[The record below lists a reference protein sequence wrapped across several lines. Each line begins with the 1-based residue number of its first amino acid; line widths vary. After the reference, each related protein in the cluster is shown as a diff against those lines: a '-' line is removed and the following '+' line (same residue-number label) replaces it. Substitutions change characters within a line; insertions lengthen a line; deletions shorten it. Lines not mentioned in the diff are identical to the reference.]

1 MAAEPTQVRIRH
13 QRYRP
18 WAEIAGV
25 VLIVLFMATACSQF
39 LFAWQNGRLAI
50 RCLFALF
57 AGMTV
62 YCLRTWLII
71 VHLQYQ
77 PLPSRREVARLVF
90 DRLFR
95 GVRRDD
101 LGWLAGVTVARTF
114 FGWLVPRRIS
124 VGFLLLGD
132 SVAFDSRFPVPLLS
146 VRGVRFSPDPAE
158 DYAEWDQPA
167 QYCAAAVDLATGREF
182 CLILDQVDAQR
193 LREWAGTKGL
203 PVCDVDGYV
212 PRPVEPAPEAAAHE

>member
-13 QRYRP
+13 RRYRP

-25 VLIVLFMATACSQF
+25 MLIVLFMATVCSPF
-39 LFAWQNGRLAI
+39 LFAWQNGRLAM
-50 RCLFALF
+50 RWLFALLV
-57 AGMTV
+57 GMAV
-62 YCLRTWLII
+62 YCLRLWLL
-71 VHLQYQ
+71 VVDLQDQ

-124 VGFLLLGD
+124 VAFLLLGD
-132 SVAFDSRFPVPLLS
+132 NVAFDSRFPVPLRS
-146 VRGVRFSPDPAE
+146 VRRVRFSPDPAE
-158 DYAEWDQPA
+158 DYVEWDRPA
-167 QYCAAAVDLATGREF
+167 QYCAAAVELATGREF
-182 CLILDQVDAQR
+182 RLILDQADAQR
-193 LREWAGTKGL
+193 LRDWAGTKGI
-203 PVCDVDGYV
+203 PVCDADGYIS
-212 PRPVEPAPEAAAHE
+212 RPAEPASETAAHE